1 MRAYYQLIDRDIDQA
16 QRIVRSHFQSTPHA
30 QGTWNEEEQ
39 HMAAVAGI
47 LSHELERYFPADK
60 MRIGRLSFDIFGMIH
75 FGDFTIETRTIRAGK
90 SIELIEA
97 NMIAR
102 GKTSVLARAWRMQT
116 SDTREVFGVEDL
128 PLLHPE
134 TLPIWD
140 GIHYWKGGFVDTIEA
155 RANDSRRPGKG
166 FVWLRTPLALVAN
179 EPSSEFV
186 RLMGLVDV
194 ANGCVTRLME
204 ETTRW
209 IYPNLDLQIH
219 LYRQAA
225 GEWLGIEAVQQF
237 GSDGIGL
244 TSAVLHDVHG
254 PFGRSEQILTVRK
267 IA

>member
-1 MRAYYQLIDRDIDQA
+1 MSAYYELLYREVDENL
-16 QRIVRSHFQSTPHA
+16 RIVRSHFRSSPHA
-30 QGTWNEEEQ
+30 QGAWNEEEQ

-47 LSHELERYFPADK
+47 LSHELENYFPADNL
-60 MRIGRLSFDIFGMIH
+60 RIGRLSFDIFGLIH

-116 SDTREVFGVEDL
+116 SDTREVFGLEDL

-134 TLPIWD
+134 QLPVWE
-140 GIHYWKGGFVDTIEA
+140 GMRYWKGGFVSSLEA
-155 RANDSRRPGKG
+155 RADETRRPGKG
-166 FVWLRTPLALVAN
+166 FVWFRTPLALVEN

-194 ANGCVTRLME
+194 ANGCVTRLIQ

-219 LYRQAA
+219 MYRQPE

-237 GSDGIGL
+237 GSDGVGL

-254 PFGRSEQILTVRK
+254 PFGRSEQILTVRQ